1 MKAIDEVTYN
11 IVKDLQ
17 NKRVAEHKEP
27 VNISMLDIQQAI
39 NEKVKTSL
47 NGFIENGTMT
57 WYKNLNGIPMFKIKN
72 PI

>member
-27 VNISMLDIQQAI
+27 VNISMLDIQRAI

-57 WYKNLNGIPMFKIKN
+57 WYKNLNGIPMFKIKK

>member
-27 VNISMLDIQQAI
+27 VNISMLDI
-39 NEKVKTSL
+39 
-47 NGFIENGTMT
+47 
-57 WYKNLNGIPMFKIKN
+57 
-72 PI
+72 